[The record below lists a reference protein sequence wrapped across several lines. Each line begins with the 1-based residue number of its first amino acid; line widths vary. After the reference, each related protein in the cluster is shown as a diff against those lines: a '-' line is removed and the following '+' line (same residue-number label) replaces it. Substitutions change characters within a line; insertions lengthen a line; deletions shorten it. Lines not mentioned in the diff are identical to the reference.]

1 MVQSEISIVWVKYPR
16 PSLSKEPQRI
26 VSKCFGLS
34 RRSLENPPSPLV
46 KIGMFWVTFLARC
59 RYETFALHLELVL
72 RIAGRVKKHPTN
84 TTRERRP
91 LPVHGGADQSRRR
104 VFRTRGSR
112 RILLKFYRCLEVGWR
127 SWESNRIKRLLCL
140 VPESKL
146 RFTSNYGLKGY
157 RPV

>member
-46 KIGMFWVTFLARC
+46 KIGMFWVTFLAR
-59 RYETFALHLELVL
+59 RRNETFALHLELVL
-72 RIAGRVKKHPTN
+72 RIAGRVKHPTN

-91 LPVHGGADQSRRR
+91 LPVHGGADQSWRR
-104 VFRTRGSR
+104 VSRTWGSR
-112 RILLKFYRCLEVGWR
+112 WILQKFYWCLEVGWS

-140 VPESKL
+140 VPKSKL
-146 RFTSNYGLKGY
+146 CFTSNYGLKGY